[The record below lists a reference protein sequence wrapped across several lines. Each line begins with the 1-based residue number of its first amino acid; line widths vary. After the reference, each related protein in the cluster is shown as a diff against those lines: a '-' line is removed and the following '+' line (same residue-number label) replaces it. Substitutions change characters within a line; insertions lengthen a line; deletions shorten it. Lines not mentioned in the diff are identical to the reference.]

1 MIIQNVRRISDALVR
16 IETDCGCWQ
25 FAGVRNDLIRCTYS
39 QKEPCEEPLIVD
51 SEALKKNS
59 CSLALIAEERDIRI
73 SAGKLEAVF
82 SRADGAICWQ
92 TEGRVL
98 LQEKGHELAPCDVMR
113 CELDGPEPIIER
125 VKTIDGERN
134 FVKNLR
140 EVPDHQAYRAK
151 IYYDWQP
158 DEALYGLGQAE
169 EGFYNYRGKTQYLY
183 QHNMRIPMPVLVS
196 SLGYGI
202 LMDCGCLMTFQDNE
216 RGSYWF
222 LDAVSQLDYYI
233 MAPGTIREVTA
244 LYRLLTGQAS
254 MLPRWT
260 FGYMQSKEAYLSD
273 KELLETAEEYR
284 RRNLPISCV
293 IQDWKSWEEGKWGNK
308 HLDPDRY
315 GRMKETHEKLH
326 EMGVHT
332 LISVWPN
339 MSKSCED
346 YEEMK
351 AAGCILL
358 DRSTYNA
365 LDPQARKLY
374 WKQAKE
380 GLWDQGFDGWWCDS
394 TEPFTGAD
402 WNGPVLREPWE
413 RYEKVGADHKKYLP
427 AEKANTFALHHAHG
441 IYENQ
446 RETTSRKRV
455 VNLTR
460 SGYASQQKYGTI
472 VWSGDIA
479 ASWQTL
485 RRQIAEGLNM
495 SMSGMPYW
503 TLDIGGFFVVSNQG
517 WRHRGCGGNQ
527 NPKPIWF
534 WQGEFDQGTE
544 DPAYRELYT
553 RWLEFGT
560 FLPIMRSHGTDYPR
574 EIWQFGEEG
583 TPYYDAIAKFIRLR
597 YELLPYIYSL
607 AGAVTQFGANMME
620 SLIAAFPE
628 DPQVKAI
635 ADQYMFG
642 PALLICPVTEPSGY
656 APQGKQPSGCWKR
669 SCYLPEGCGW
679 RDFWTDQ
686 YYEGGQWI
694 TAEAPLDRIPVFVRC
709 GSVIPMARG
718 LLRDEDTVT
727 ELRICTGADG
737 GFTLYQDAGDGYGYE
752 QGEYALT
759 RIHWEDQARRLTIED
774 RQGAYPGM
782 KKKMTLSVLSQDIV
796 YDGNKLVIEF

>member
-1 MIIQNVRRISDALVR
+1 MEIKKLEDWLVQ
-16 IETDCGCWQ
+16 ITTDRGCWQ
-25 FAGVRNDLIRCTYS
+25 FAGIREDVIRCTYS
-39 QKEPCEEPLIVD
+39 PRQPSREPFLADPQ
-51 SEALKKNS
+51 AL
-59 CSLALIAEERDIRI
+59 RDNCRRLEVSVEDYAVRI
-73 SAGKLEAVF
+73 SAGRLEAYF
-82 SRADGAICWQ
+82 TPENGAIGWKADGRLI
-92 TEGRVL
+92 
-98 LQEKGHELAPCDVMR
+98 LQEKGHELTPCDVMR
-113 CELDGPEPIIER
+113 CELDGPEPVIER
-125 VKTIDGERN
+125 IKTVDGERS

-151 IYYDWQP
+151 AYYEWQP

-202 LMDCGCLMTFQDNE
+202 FMDCGCLMTFQDNE

-222 LDAVSQLDYYI
+222 LDAVNQLDYYI
-233 MAPGTIREVTA
+233 MAPGSIREVTA
-244 LYRLLTGQAS
+244 IYRLLTGRAA
-254 MLPRWT
+254 MLPRWA
-260 FGYMQSKEAYLSD
+260 FGYMQSKEAYQSED
-273 KELLETAEEYR
+273 ELLETAREYR
-284 RRNLPISCV
+284 RRELPISCV

-308 HLDPDRY
+308 HLDRTRY
-315 GRMKETHEKLH
+315 GHMKETHEKLH

-351 AAGCILL
+351 EAGLILP

-365 LDPQARKLY
+365 LDPEARKLY

-394 TEPFTGAD
+394 TEPFTGSD

-413 RYEKVGADHKKYLP
+413 RFQRVGADHKRYLP
-427 AEKANTFALHHAHG
+427 AEKANTFTLYHARG

-446 RETTSRKRV
+446 RQTSEQKRV

-460 SGYASQQKYGTI
+460 SGYTSQQKYGAI

-479 ASWQTL
+479 ASWETL

-495 SMSGMPYW
+495 TMSGLPYW
-503 TLDIGGFFVVSNQG
+503 TLDIGAFFVVGNQG
-517 WRHRGCGGNQ
+517 WRHRGCGGHN

-534 WQGEFDQGTE
+534 WQGQFDQGTD

-553 RWLEFGT
+553 RWLEYAA
-560 FLPIMRSHGTDYPR
+560 FLPVMRSHGTDYPR
-574 EIWQFGEEG
+574 EIWQFGEKG
-583 TPYYDAIAKFIRLR
+583 TPYYEAIAKFIRLR
-597 YELLPYIYSL
+597 YALMPYIYSL
-607 AGAVTQFGANMME
+607 AGEVTLEGANMME
-620 SLIAAFPE
+620 SLISAFPA
-628 DPQVKAI
+628 DPQVKNI

-656 APQGKQPSGCWKR
+656 APFGGRPSGSWKR
-669 SCYLPEGCGW
+669 SCYLPAGGW
-679 RDFWTDQ
+679 RDFWTDR
-686 YYEGGQWI
+686 YYEGGR
-694 TAEAPLDRIPVFVRC
+694 TVEADAPLDQIPVFVRC
-709 GSVIPMARG
+709 GSIIPMACG
-718 LLRDEDTVT
+718 LLKDEDTVT
-727 ELRICTGADG
+727 QLRIYPGADG
-737 GFTLYQDAGDGYGYE
+737 SFTLYQDAGDGYGYE
-752 QGEYALT
+752 KGEYAIT
-759 RIHWEDQARRLTIED
+759 RLVWRDRERRLIMEE

-782 KKKMTLSVLSQDIV
+782 NAMTLSVRNKTIV
-796 YDGNKLVIEF
+796 YDGTRQEIQF